1 MPLPGA
7 VIAAIVAR
15 SSLSWLIG
23 NLLRGASHSA
33 IGNDRVYRA
42 APPARP
48 NDAPRHATLRRVT
61 ARLPT
66 LVSRSF
72 ASSPLANAAFRNFYI
87 GSIGAALGY
96 TMQATISAWLM
107 ATLTTSALMVALVQS
122 ASTAPTLLFGLFA
135 GTLADIVDRRRV
147 ILVTQVLLFA
157 ATLMLGASAL
167 VGIVGPVSLLF
178 LTFLVGAGF
187 TFYLPAQQASINELV
202 SRQDLS
208 RAVALGS
215 VAFNV
220 ARAVGPAAAGALAA
234 AMSSGATLVLGA
246 FFFVPMFIA
255 MRRAPLREAPLPGV
269 PERLISGVMSGLRFV
284 RHSAS
289 MRAFVL
295 RNLTFSVC
303 ASAFWALLPVI
314 ARDQLGLGAGG
325 FGLLSASFGIGAI
338 IGAVSIPG
346 LLSKQPMNTI
356 VSQGGILWA
365 CAILIVALTGITALA
380 LLGAFCAGMAWVY
393 VFATLSAG
401 TQSSAP
407 GWVRARAVSMNLVAT
422 QGCLAIGSAVWG
434 AVANG
439 VGTHWALGVSA
450 VSVIALQWLYRRV
463 RVEMGEE
470 ADVVPGARL
479 PELAIAS
486 EPSPDDGPVLIQL
499 EYRIDPANRDAF
511 LKAIQKVGP
520 TRRRNGA
527 TSWRVFR
534 DLGEEGRFVE
544 RYVIA
549 SWAEYVRLRARMTMA
564 DSQLQQRAAALQRPG
579 VPIRV
584 SRFIGVTDA
593 AFSGT

>member
-1 MPLPGA
+1 MA
-7 VIAAIVAR
+7 
-15 SSLSWLIG
+15 
-23 NLLRGASHSA
+23 
-33 IGNDRVYRA
+33 
-42 APPARP
+42 
-48 NDAPRHATLRRVT
+48 
-61 ARLPT
+61 ARLPSF
-66 LVSRSF
+66 VSRSF
-72 ASSPLANAAFRNFYI
+72 ASSPLRNATFRNFYI

-107 ATLTTSALMVALVQS
+107 ATLTPSALMVALVQS

-147 ILVTQVLLFA
+147 IIVTQVLLFA
-157 ATLMLGASAL
+157 ASLLLGAAAL
-167 VGIVGPVSLLF
+167 AGIVGPLTLLF

-187 TFYLPAQQASINELV
+187 TFYLPAQQASINEMVTRSELA
-202 SRQDLS
+202 

-220 ARAVGPAAAGALAA
+220 ARAVGPAAAGAIAA
-234 AMSSGATLVLGA
+234 ALSSGATLVLGA
-246 FFFVPMFIA
+246 FFFVPMFVA
-255 MRRAPLREAPLPGV
+255 MRHTAPREVVLPGV
-269 PERLISGVMSGLRFV
+269 PERLMSGMMSGLRFV
-284 RHSAS
+284 RHSAP
-289 MRAFVL
+289 MRAFII
-295 RNLTFSVC
+295 RNLAFSVC

-338 IGAVSIPG
+338 VGAISIPN
-346 LLSKQPMNTI
+346 LLSRQPMNKVVT
-356 VSQGGILWA
+356 SGGQLWA
-365 CAILIVALTGITALA
+365 LAALMVALTGITALA
-380 LLGAFCAGMAWVY
+380 LLGAFCAGMAWVC

-407 GWVRARAVSMNLVAT
+407 AWVRARAVSMNLVAT
-422 QGCLAIGSAVWG
+422 QGCLAIGSALWG
-434 AVANG
+434 ALANG

-450 VSVIALQWLYRRV
+450 VSVIVLQWLYRRV
-463 RVEMGEE
+463 RVEMGQE
-470 ADVVPGARL
+470 ADVVPGVRL
-479 PELAIAS
+479 PELPIQT
-486 EPSPDDGPVLIQL
+486 PPLPDDGPVLIQL
-499 EYRIDPANRDAF
+499 EYRIDAADRDAF

-564 DSQLQQRAAALQRPG
+564 DSRLQQAVAELQRAG
-579 VPIRV
+579 TPIRV
-584 SRFIGVTDA
+584 SRFIDVTTDTGSAGVR
-593 AFSGT
+593 

>member
-1 MPLPGA
+1 
-7 VIAAIVAR
+7 
-15 SSLSWLIG
+15 
-23 NLLRGASHSA
+23 
-33 IGNDRVYRA
+33 
-42 APPARP
+42 
-48 NDAPRHATLRRVT
+48 VT
-61 ARLPT
+61 ARLPAFVT
-66 LVSRSF
+66 QSLQ
-72 ASSPLANAAFRNFYI
+72 SSPLRNPVFRNFYL

-147 ILVTQVLLFA
+147 IIVTQVLLFA
-157 ATLMLGASAL
+157 ASLILGSAAL
-167 VGIVGPVSLLF
+167 FGIIGPATLLF

-202 SRQDLS
+202 SRAELS

-220 ARAVGPAAAGALAA
+220 ARALGPALAGAIAA
-234 AMSSGATLVLGA
+234 ALSSGSALVVGA
-246 FFFVPMFIA
+246 FFFVPMFVA
-255 MRRAPLREAPLPGV
+255 MRRTRPPEVALPGV
-269 PERLISGVMSGLRFV
+269 PERLLSGVMIGLRYV
-284 RHSAS
+284 RHSLP
-289 MRAFVL
+289 MRAL
-295 RNLTFSVC
+295 IIRNLAFSVC

-338 IGAVSIPG
+338 VGAISIPG
-346 LLSKQPMNTI
+346 LLQRQSMNKVVT
-356 VSQGGILWA
+356 SGGVLWA
-365 CAILIVALTGITALA
+365 LAMYVVALTVDTWLA
-380 LLGAFCAGMAWVY
+380 LVGAGCAGAAWVY
-393 VFATLSAG
+393 VFASLSAG

-407 GWVRARAVSMNLVAT
+407 AWVRARAVSMNLVAT
-422 QGCLAIGSAVWG
+422 QGCLALGSAVWG
-434 AVANG
+434 GVASA
-439 VGTHWALGVSA
+439 VGTRWALGVSA
-450 VSVIALQWLYRRV
+450 GAVIVLQWLYRRV
-463 RVEMGEE
+463 RVEMGQE
-470 ADVVPGARL
+470 ADIVPGARL
-479 PELAIAS
+479 PELEVAT
-486 EPSPDDGPVLIQL
+486 EPLPDDGPVLIQL

-511 LKAIQKVGP
+511 LRAIQKVGP

-534 DLGEEGRFVE
+534 DLAEEGRFVE

-564 DSQLQQRAAALQRPG
+564 DSRLQQRVAELQRAD

-584 SRFIGVTDA
+584 SRLIGVTGEGRPA
-593 AFSGT
+593 AARGTD

>member
-1 MPLPGA
+1 MPRYTSR
-7 VIAAIVAR
+7 VA
-15 SSLSWLIG
+15 
-23 NLLRGASHSA
+23 
-33 IGNDRVYRA
+33 
-42 APPARP
+42 
-48 NDAPRHATLRRVT
+48 
-61 ARLPT
+61 ARLPSF
-66 LVSRSF
+66 VSRSF
-72 ASSPLANAAFRNFYI
+72 ASSPLRNAVFRNFYF

-135 GTLADIVDRRRV
+135 GTLADIIDRRRV

-157 ATLMLGASAL
+157 ASLILGAAAL
-167 VGIVGPVSLLF
+167 IGIVGPVTLLF

-187 TFYLPAQQASINELV
+187 TFYLPAQQASINEMV
-202 SRQDLS
+202 SRSELS

-220 ARAVGPAAAGALAA
+220 ARAVGPAAAGAIAA
-234 AMSSGATLVLGA
+234 ALSSGTALVLGA
-246 FFFVPMFIA
+246 FFFVPMFVA
-255 MRRAPLREAPLPGV
+255 MRFTTPREAPLPGV
-269 PERLISGVMSGLRFV
+269 PERLMSGVMSGLRFV
-284 RHSAS
+284 RHSAP
-289 MRAFVL
+289 MRAFII
-295 RNLTFSVC
+295 RNLAFSVC

-338 IGAVSIPG
+338 AGAIAIPG
-346 LLSKQPMNTI
+346 LLNRQSMNKVVTT
-356 VSQGGILWA
+356 GGQLWA
-365 CAILIVALTGITALA
+365 LATLLVALTAITTLA
-380 LLGAFCAGMAWVY
+380 LVGAFCAGMAWVSVY
-393 VFATLSAG
+393 ATLSAG

-422 QGCLAIGSAVWG
+422 QGCLAIGSALWG
-434 AVANG
+434 ALANG
-439 VGTHWALGVSA
+439 VGTHWALGASA

-463 RVEMGEE
+463 RVEMGQE

-479 PELAIAS
+479 PELPILA
-486 EPSPDDGPVLIQL
+486 EPLPDDGPVLIQL
-499 EYRIDPANRDAF
+499 EYRIEPANRDAF

-534 DLGEEGRFVE
+534 DLGEDGRFVE

-564 DSQLQQRAAALQRPG
+564 DSRLQQAVAELQRTD

-584 SRFIGVTDA
+584 SRFIDVTTDSA
-593 AFSGT
+593 LVPVR

>member
-1 MPLPGA
+1 M
-7 VIAAIVAR
+7 
-15 SSLSWLIG
+15 
-23 NLLRGASHSA
+23 
-33 IGNDRVYRA
+33 
-42 APPARP
+42 
-48 NDAPRHATLRRVT
+48 T
-61 ARLPT
+61 ARLPSF
-66 LVSRSF
+66 VARSF
-72 ASSPLANAAFRNFYI
+72 ASSPLAGATFRNFYI

-147 ILVTQVLLFA
+147 ILGTQVVLFSATMLL
-157 ATLMLGASAL
+157 GVSAL
-167 VGIVGPVSLLF
+167 ASIVGPISLLF
-178 LTFLVGAGF
+178 LTFAVGAGF

-202 SRQDLS
+202 PRSELS

-234 AMSSGATLVLGA
+234 ALSSGATLVAAA
-246 FFFVPMFIA
+246 FFFVPMFVA
-255 MRRAPLREAPLPGV
+255 MRHTRLRQAPLPGV
-269 PERLISGVMSGLRFV
+269 PERLISGAMSGLRFV
-284 RHSAS
+284 RHSAP

-314 ARDQLGLGAGG
+314 ARDQLRLGAGG

-338 IGAVSIPG
+338 LGAISIPR
-346 LLSKQPMNTI
+346 LLVKQSMNAI
-356 VSQGGILWA
+356 VTQGGILWA
-365 CAILIVALTGITALA
+365 CAIFIVALTGITPLA

-407 GWVRARAVSMNLVAT
+407 GWVRARAVSMNIVTT
-422 QGCLAIGSAVWG
+422 QGCLAIGSAFWG
-434 AVANG
+434 AFANG

-450 VSVIALQWLYRRV
+450 AAVFVLQWLYRRV
-463 RVEMGEE
+463 RVEMGVE

-511 LKAIQKVGP
+511 LQAIQKVGP

-527 TSWRVFR
+527 TSWRIFR
-534 DLGEEGRFVE
+534 DLGEEGRYVE

-549 SWAEYVRLRARMTMA
+549 SWAEYVRLRSRMTMA
-564 DSQLQQRAAALQRPG
+564 DSQLQQAAAALQRPD

-584 SRFIGVTDA
+584 SRFIGVTELPESTA
-593 AFSGT
+593 L

>member
-1 MPLPGA
+1 
-7 VIAAIVAR
+7 VA
-15 SSLSWLIG
+15 
-23 NLLRGASHSA
+23 
-33 IGNDRVYRA
+33 
-42 APPARP
+42 
-48 NDAPRHATLRRVT
+48 
-61 ARLPT
+61 ARLPSF
-66 LVSRSF
+66 VSRSF
-72 ASSPLANAAFRNFYI
+72 ASSPLRNATFRNFYI

-107 ATLTTSALMVALVQS
+107 ATLTPSALMVALVQS

-157 ATLMLGASAL
+157 ASLLLGAAAL
-167 VGIVGPVSLLF
+167 AGIVGPLTLLF

-187 TFYLPAQQASINELV
+187 TFYLPAQQASINEMVTRSELA
-202 SRQDLS
+202 

-220 ARAVGPAAAGALAA
+220 ARAVGPAAAGAVAA
-234 AMSSGATLVLGA
+234 ALSSGATLVLGA
-246 FFFVPMFIA
+246 FFFVPMFVA
-255 MRRAPLREAPLPGV
+255 MRHTAPREVVLPGV
-269 PERLISGVMSGLRFV
+269 PERLMSGMMSGLRYV
-284 RHSAS
+284 RHSAP
-289 MRAFVL
+289 MRAFII
-295 RNLTFSVC
+295 RNLAFSVC

-338 IGAVSIPG
+338 AGAISIPN
-346 LLSKQPMNTI
+346 LLSRQPMNKVVT
-356 VSQGGILWA
+356 SGGQLWA
-365 CAILIVALTGITALA
+365 LAALMVALTDITALA
-380 LLGAFCAGMAWVY
+380 LLGAFCAGMAWVC

-407 GWVRARAVSMNLVAT
+407 AWVRARAVSMNLVAT

-434 AVANG
+434 ALANG

-450 VSVIALQWLYRRV
+450 VSVIVLQWLYRRV
-463 RVEMGEE
+463 RVEMGQE
-470 ADVVPGARL
+470 ADVVPGVRL
-479 PELAIAS
+479 PELPIQT
-486 EPSPDDGPVLIQL
+486 PPLPDDGPVLIQI
-499 EYRIDPANRDAF
+499 EYRIDAADRDRF

-564 DSQLQQRAAALQRPG
+564 DSRLQQAVAELQRPG
-579 VPIRV
+579 TPIRV
-584 SRFIGVTDA
+584 SRFIDVTTDTGSSGVR
-593 AFSGT
+593 